1 MGKVPAGGGEMSEH
15 TIKERLRVAVLL
27 PYVDDVHLNLPLE
40 KKVYSREL
48 ADFLL
53 DTEAETGALALAGR
67 EMNGTSTVVF
77 EDGK

>member
-1 MGKVPAGGGEMSEH
+1 MGCCEVTKMSKH
-15 TIKERLRVAVLL
+15 TIKELFRVAMLL

-53 DTEAETGALALAGR
+53 DTEAQTGALELAER
-67 EMNGTSTVVF
+67 EMNGVSTVVF
-77 EDGK
+77 EDEK

>member
-1 MGKVPAGGGEMSEH
+1 
-15 TIKERLRVAVLL
+15 
-27 PYVDDVHLNLPLE
+27 VDDVHLNLPLE